1 MNSERIYGSRQL
13 IKLELKIFLLIRNSD
28 CLLSTLISPVSHLDS
43 KYYSVFY
50 CYFGCKGLGNVIV
63 KCCRNYRRLDV
74 LGIMPGPL

>member
-13 IKLELKIFLLIRNSD
+13 IKLELI
-28 CLLSTLISPVSHLDS
+28 STLISPFSHLDS